1 MAASSCSRMDNTMVF
16 LNTTG
21 TWFWL
26 FQDSFVDFVNTYPLL
41 YASEY
46 MNYQIFDQQ
55 KKVLK
60 T

>member
-1 MAASSCSRMDNTMVF
+1 MDNTMVF
-16 LNTTG
+16 LKTTG